1 MFKVNIIESER
12 GWGRKVDRVKE
23 FPTEKQAK
31 DFIKEYNKD
40 NTSESAPDWYMQAEL
55 VPGGTEDA
63 GGKLLVEVFAEI
75 KNNWKHLSRNGVNI
89 VKGLREK
96 FPELKN
102 YE

>member
-12 GWGRKVDRVKE
+12 GWGRKIDSVKE

-55 VPGGTEDA
+55 VPGGTEDPSYA
-63 GGKLLVEVFAEI
+63 LLNNVMKFVKERYAHKSV
-75 KNNWKHLSRNGVNI
+75 KNTYKDLI
-89 VKGLREK
+89 TK

-102 YE
+102 YI